1 MLTLGRRGKMVVVG
15 AAVVMVAIFMAAWYR
30 TVIEEGEIA
39 REVRINVQGVSV
51 KDVDFSSNTMTL
63 TINFGITN
71 NTDKIITVS
80 KIDYEVSADG
90 VPLGRN
96 FLSYEDVALVGRPPV
111 FTKQTTTLSS
121 DFRFNYSSSIDDAWN
136 RLIRGDVDGVEWNI
150 KGTADI
156 ETAWSI
162 IPITFD
168 ERI

>member
-1 MLTLGRRGKMVVVG
+1 MVVIG

-39 REVRINVQGVSV
+39 RSVRVSVQNISV
-51 KDVDFSSNTMTL
+51 KDVDFNNNTMTL

-80 KIDYEVSADG
+80 KIDYEVIAEGIS
-90 VPLGRN
+90 LGRS

-121 DFRFNYSSSIDDAWN
+121 EFKFNYNSSIDGAWN
-136 RLIRGDVDGVEWNI
+136 RLIRGDVDGVGWNI

-162 IPITFD
+162 IPVTFD
-168 ERI
+168 EHL